1 MCSAAPSM
9 KPLALSQKEEWDW
22 SPTNRY
28 QSQVLR
34 EILACVLS
42 TGDFIFIL
50 FSSWGTC
57 TNSWV
62 VSRDRRRGVW
72 GGLGLMA
79 CYLSTPLV
87 NILHVRPMIRGKN
100 DPVSLVEQ
108 NTFPSTTKVYF
119 SVPNTTHSIH
129 FVLFSCL
136 TSIPSSALGWTSRA
150 SPVVGFGSHLQVARH
165 RLARHER
172 NKQTQF

>member
-1 MCSAAPSM
+1 
-9 KPLALSQKEEWDW
+9 
-22 SPTNRY
+22 
-28 QSQVLR
+28 
-34 EILACVLS
+34 
-42 TGDFIFIL
+42 
-50 FSSWGTC
+50 
-57 TNSWV
+57 
-62 VSRDRRRGVW
+62 
-72 GGLGLMA
+72 MA